1 MLDHVDVWLIV
12 YLTLLD
18 VYNTP
23 KPTLFHL
30 GNPSIGIQCMLTQML
45 SYYTFKKR
53 NIKNVHGLMMDIYTY
68 YTAVN
73 TV

>member
-1 MLDHVDVWLIV
+1 MLDHVNIWLIV
-12 YLTLLD
+12 LLTLLN

-53 NIKNVHGLMMDIYTY
+53 NIKCVWPNDGHVH